1 MIDGRTA
8 PPRFP
13 GGDYIIEGVLGSGG
27 MAVVY
32 RARDVRRQRTVAIKV
47 LRPELAM
54 VTGSDRFRREMS
66 VAASFAHPHI
76 VPLLDLG
83 EAEDAQGRPV
93 PFYVMP
99 VIEGETLRDRL
110 ARDGRLP
117 VAEAVRY
124 AREVLEALHHAH
136 QQGVVHRDIK
146 PANVLLT
153 GGHAMVTDF
162 GVARALPGLGL
173 HADGDDTLT
182 VSGLTVGTPAYM
194 SPEQALGDKFVDE
207 RSDLYS
213 LGVVL
218 YEMLA
223 GAQPFV
229 AESASS
235 IISRKLKGAYEPL
248 RAVRPE
254 VPPSLEAV
262 IARAL
267 APEVHTRFGSAASM
281 LEAMAAF
288 ESGGQVPI
296 VSGPVGVRSGSG
308 EAPTAS
314 WTLPGA
320 SGSSATAATGLAS
333 PRGSL
338 LALLVMAGIVVA
350 TAWVA
355 RGGIRSPEPR
365 EETALA
371 SRLAVLPF
379 EAVGGDSVAG
389 LVADGLST
397 DLIDELAQYPAL
409 SVISRNGVQP
419 YSGGGVAMDSVARA
433 LGVGSLVQGEVR
445 RVGDSVAVTV
455 RLVDAVTRAQRARVT
470 ASGAA
475 RDLMVV
481 RGTILDSVTSFLRRR
496 LGEQLGER
504 DREGTAVA
512 EAWSLLVRA
521 RTMLDGE
528 FLAVSSRSP
537 RDQSLRFALVDS
549 LLARA
554 TQLDPAWSSPHVLS
568 GRLVLLRAS
577 LEETS
582 GRGTELADDPARQP
596 AALRREAIA
605 RADRALAL
613 RADDADALYL
623 RGKARFDLWRT
634 AQPDAPDSLRV
645 LAEADLRDATTRRR
659 DLATAWNDLSLL
671 LQMTGNYEGSRR
683 AAESAYTAD
692 AYLRSLGATISRLHF
707 TSLATGRAD
716 EARRWCALGLERF
729 QTDPRFW
736 GCALTTLGWVGAT
749 PADVQ
754 TAWVQLDS
762 AEARDAN
769 GLLASAWGTRR
780 LLVAAVAAR
789 AGLSDSARAIVAR
802 TRAEA
807 PASTAMDQLDYGEAH
822 VLTLLGESDRAIPL
836 LARFLQ
842 SNPAQRGQV
851 RNSPWFAPLRGQPR
865 FEAITA
871 P

>member
-1 MIDGRTA
+1 
-8 PPRFP
+8 
-13 GGDYIIEGVLGSGG
+13 
-27 MAVVY
+27 
-32 RARDVRRQRTVAIKV
+32 
-47 LRPELAM
+47 
-54 VTGSDRFRREMS
+54 
-66 VAASFAHPHI
+66 
-76 VPLLDLG
+76 
-83 EAEDAQGRPV
+83 
-93 PFYVMP
+93 
-99 VIEGETLRDRL
+99 
-110 ARDGRLP
+110 
-117 VAEAVRY
+117 
-124 AREVLEALHHAH
+124 
-136 QQGVVHRDIK
+136 
-146 PANVLLT
+146 
-153 GGHAMVTDF
+153 
-162 GVARALPGLGL
+162 
-173 HADGDDTLT
+173 
-182 VSGLTVGTPAYM
+182 
-194 SPEQALGDKFVDE
+194 
-207 RSDLYS
+207 
-213 LGVVL
+213 
-218 YEMLA
+218 
-223 GAQPFV
+223 
-229 AESASS
+229 
-235 IISRKLKGAYEPL
+235 
-248 RAVRPE
+248 
-254 VPPSLEAV
+254 
-262 IARAL
+262 
-267 APEVHTRFGSAASM
+267 
-281 LEAMAAF
+281 
-288 ESGGQVPI
+288 
-296 VSGPVGVRSGSG
+296 
-308 EAPTAS
+308 
-314 WTLPGA
+314 
-320 SGSSATAATGLAS
+320 
-333 PRGSL
+333 
-338 LALLVMAGIVVA
+338 
-350 TAWVA
+350 
-355 RGGIRSPEPR
+355 
-365 EETALA
+365 
-371 SRLAVLPF
+371 LPF

-504 DREGTAVA
+504 DREGTTVA
-512 EAWSLLVRA
+512 EAWSLLVRV

-528 FLAVSSRSP
+528 FLAVSNGSP

-568 GRLVLLRAS
+568 GRLFLLRAS

-582 GRGTELADDPARQP
+582 GRGPELADDPARQP

-736 GCALTTLGWVGAT
+736 GCALTTLGWVGST

-807 PASTAMDQLDYGEAH
+807 PASTAADQLDYGEAH